1 MVKLKV
7 DPNVGGVGYGGKEY
21 PIVNGFVTVPEKVA
35 QDLLSFGWGFTL
47 SAASAPALKKVQPDM
62 QPPREAGR
70 STGLMP
76 RNICRLQVWQRRPRL
91 EPGPVA
97 FQKVI

>member
-21 PIVNGFVTVPEKVA
+21 PIINGLVTVPEKVA

-47 SAASAPALKKVQPDM
+47 SAASAPALKEVQPDM
-62 QPPREAGR
+62 QPPPEAAPEH
-70 STGLMP
+70 SSYASQY
-76 RNICRLQVWQRRPRL
+76 LQVAGL
-91 EPGPVA
+91 A
-97 FQKVI
+97 KTASA